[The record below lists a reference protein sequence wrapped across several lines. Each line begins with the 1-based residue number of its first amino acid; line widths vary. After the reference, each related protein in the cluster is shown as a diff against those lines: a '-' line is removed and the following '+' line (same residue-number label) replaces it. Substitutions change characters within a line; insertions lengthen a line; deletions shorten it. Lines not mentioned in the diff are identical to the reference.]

1 MPPKPILRLYSRLQ
15 PLHDP
20 VLIAA
25 FTGRGGGSAAATVQ
39 YLVDHWA
46 ATPVGEMDPEE
57 CFDFTVRRPL
67 VRLDNGIRV
76 VEWPKNQ
83 IFVARNP
90 GTQRDFVLI
99 PGIEPHIRWKAF
111 CEAILETLL
120 YVGSQT
126 ALILGSRTA
135 ALPHTRPISFRLTTG
150 EVNFERLFATKAV
163 APTYEGPTGITTVLQ
178 QRLTEAGVATAN
190 LTALSPFY
198 VQSEPNPSA
207 VIALVE
213 AIDKAYEWKT
223 DLAPLLEK
231 QAEVTRATEQAAA
244 QASELRAAIAS
255 LEEQYDRDHGIEPR
269 ASSEQPSG
277 AEALPDSS
285 EVVAD
290 LEAFFRELRGGGDSP
305 SSPASN

>member
-1 MPPKPILRLYSRLQ
+1 MTLKPILRLYSRLQ
-15 PLHDP
+15 ALHDP

-39 YLVDHWA
+39 YLVDHWG
-46 ATPVGEMDPEE
+46 ATPVGELDPEE

-90 GTQRDFVLI
+90 ATQRDFVLI

-120 YVGSQT
+120 QVG
-126 ALILGSRTA
+126 ARNAVILGSRTA
-135 ALPHTRPISFRLTTG
+135 ALPHTRPISFRLTSG
-150 EVNFERLFATKAV
+150 EAEFERLFATKAV
-163 APTYEGPTGITTVLQ
+163 TPTYEGPTGITTVLQ

-207 VIALVE
+207 VIALVQ
-213 AIDKAYEWKT
+213 AIDTAYEFTT
-223 DLAPLLEK
+223 DLGPLLEK
-231 QAEVTRATEQAAA
+231 QAEVTRATEEAASQAT
-244 QASELRAAIAS
+244 ELRAAIAS
-255 LEEQYDRDHGIEPR
+255 LEEQYDRDHGIEHRPT
-269 ASSEQPSG
+269 
-277 AEALPDSS
+277 EAPAAAADDLPAGS

-290 LEAFFRELRGGGDSP
+290 LEEFFRQLREGDT
-305 SSPASN
+305 PASN

>member
-1 MPPKPILRLYSRLQ
+1 MPLKPILRLYSRLQ

-39 YLVDHWA
+39 YLVDHWD
-46 ATPVGEMDPEE
+46 ATPVGELDPEE

-67 VRLDNGIRV
+67 VRLDNGIRI

-90 GTQRDFVLI
+90 RTQRDFVLI

-120 YVGSQT
+120 HVGSRT
-126 ALILGSRTA
+126 TLILGSRTA

-150 EVNFERLFATKAV
+150 EAAFERLFATKAV

-178 QRLTEAGVATAN
+178 ARLTEAGVATAN

-213 AIDKAYEWKT
+213 AIDKAYEFTT

-244 QASELRAAIAS
+244 QASELRAAITS

-269 ASSEQPSG
+269 PA
-277 AEALPDSS
+277 AESAPTEELPDGS
-285 EVVAD
+285 EVVAE
-290 LEAFFRELRGGGDSP
+290 LEEFFRQLRGGGDT
-305 SSPASN
+305 PASN

>member
-15 PLHDP
+15 VLHDP

-25 FTGRGGGSAAATVQ
+25 FTGRGGGSAAAAVQ
-39 YLVDHWA
+39 YLVDHWD
-46 ATPVGEMDPEE
+46 ATPVGELDPEE

-83 IFVARNP
+83 IFVARNRE
-90 GTQRDFVLI
+90 TQRDFVLI

-120 YVGSQT
+120 YVGSRT

-135 ALPHTRPISFRLTTG
+135 ALPHTRPISFRLTSG
-150 EVNFERLFATKAV
+150 EASFERLFATKAV
-163 APTYEGPTGITTVLQ
+163 QPTYEGPTGITTVLQ
-178 QRLTEAGVATAN
+178 QRLTDAGVATAN

-207 VIALVE
+207 VIALVQ
-213 AIDKAYEWKT
+213 AIDKAYEFTT
-223 DLAPLLEK
+223 DLGPLLEK
-231 QAEVTRATEQAAA
+231 QTEVTRATEQAAA
-244 QASELRAAIAS
+244 QASELRAAITS
-255 LEEQYDRDHGIEPR
+255 LEEQYDRDHGVEPH
-269 ASSEQPSG
+269 ASAEPSTSD
-277 AEALPDSS
+277 ALPDGS

-290 LEAFFRELRGGGDSP
+290 LEEFFRELRGGDSP

>member
-1 MPPKPILRLYSRLQ
+1 VPPKPILRLYSRLQ

-111 CEAILETLL
+111 CEAILETLA
-120 YVGSQT
+120 S
-126 ALILGSRTA
+126 
-135 ALPHTRPISFRLTTG
+135 TG
-150 EVNFERLFATKAV
+150 GNK
-163 APTYEGPTGITTVLQ
+163 
-178 QRLTEAGVATAN
+178 TEAARRMGVSART
-190 LTALSPFY
+190 LSNKMKLWR
-198 VQSEPNPSA
+198 QLG
-207 VIALVE
+207 LV
-213 AIDKAYEWKT
+213 A
-223 DLAPLLEK
+223 
-231 QAEVTRATEQAAA
+231 
-244 QASELRAAIAS
+244 
-255 LEEQYDRDHGIEPR
+255 
-269 ASSEQPSG
+269 
-277 AEALPDSS
+277 
-285 EVVAD
+285 
-290 LEAFFRELRGGGDSP
+290 
-305 SSPASN
+305 